1 MARLK
6 SFDEG
11 AVLERAVQLFW
22 RRGYE
27 GTSLADLEEHLG
39 LGRQSLYNT
48 YGDKRTLFLKALD
61 HYRRNVGESA
71 LARLSDG
78 EAGLAAIRNYLH
90 WAVDSLTAPG
100 PRSGCFV
107 TNTITE
113 CASEDTDALLRCN
126 QSRDSLER
134 AFRRALVQ
142 AKERGEVARGLDI
155 EATATLLVVQN
166 YGLNVLTKTGA
177 SADELHA
184 AVEALAAGL
193 K

>member
-6 SFDEG
+6 SFDED
-11 AVLERAVQLFW
+11 AVLERAVQMFW
-22 RRGYE
+22 HRGYD

-78 EAGLAAIRNYLH
+78 GAGLSAIRGFLH
-90 WAVDSLTAPG
+90 WSVDSLTAPG
-100 PRSGCFV
+100 PRHGCFV

-113 CASEDTDALLRCN
+113 RASEDADALLRCN
-126 QSRDSLER
+126 HSRDTLER

-142 AKERGEVARGLDI
+142 AKERGEVAGGLDV
-155 EATATLLVVQN
+155 EAAATLLVIQN
-166 YGLNVLTKTGA
+166 YGLSVMAKTGA
-177 SADELHA
+177 SADQLHA
-184 AVEALAAGL
+184 AVEALVEGL